1 MVVAEEGDRW
11 GFHSVRCARDLLL
24 RMETQEIQ
32 ASQQGKEVPAIQI
45 LAPCPH
51 CKECPLKGNKRS
63 WCHFVQQCEAGPTAV
78 GLRIQFDE
86 RLSIPDDER
95 VKCFPIWFCASLMA
109 QNSVHIH
116 MGVF

>member
-24 RMETQEIQ
+24 RMEMQESQTTQQEREPQ
-32 ASQQGKEVPAIQI
+32 TIQI
-45 LAPCPH
+45 ISPCPH

-78 GLRIQFDE
+78 GIELLAHE
-86 RLSIPDDER
+86 RRSIPDDER
-95 VKCFPIWFCASLMA
+95 AKCSPIWFCVSQTVQPSKPIPTDA
-109 QNSVHIH
+109 
-116 MGVF
+116 F